1 MNEMLRTL
9 PEKAGEIVSLIGC
22 LIPVNYWRVLARGVQ
37 T

>member
-1 MNEMLRTL
+1 L
-9 PEKAGEIVSLIGC
+9 PEKAGEIVSLIGR

>member
-1 MNEMLRTL
+1 MDKMLRTL
-9 PEKAGEIVSLIGC
+9 PEKVGEIVSLIGR